1 MAGAMTDG
9 LEAQGVLDPAWRAA
23 FTEVPRHVF
32 VPMFYNHDG
41 STVVRGHPE
50 QHEEWMAAV
59 YRDESLTTQQVTM
72 PGTGLVVPTSSST
85 RPSLMARMLG
95 LLDVA
100 DGQSVL
106 EIGTGTGYNAALL
119 SHRLGAGRVA
129 SIDIDRTLVESAAAA
144 LKEVGFEPRLRTG
157 DGASGLP
164 DLAPFDRVIAT
175 CAVPRVPV
183 AWVDQLA
190 DRGVIVTDIRAE
202 TSTALATLTKVG
214 PDTAL
219 GRFHAVPGHFMWLR
233 AEASNPLR
241 NGAFDFVFDVRGARE
256 SHTALDP
263 SILDDPNF
271 GFALALHM
279 PDITGSYRRLDP
291 DVRILRTA
299 DGSWAQVEVATHR
312 TTQAGS
318 RSVWDEVEGAARQ
331 WSTLGRP
338 QRSRF
343 GLTVTSHSGQHIWL
357 DHPDNRIPG

>member
-1 MAGAMTDG
+1 MADR
-9 LEAQGVLDPAWRAA
+9 LEAQGALDPAWRAA

-32 VPMFYNHDG
+32 VPMFYRHDG
-41 STVVRGHPE
+41 STVDRTRPD
-50 QHEEWMAAV
+50 QHEEWITAV

-100 DGQSVL
+100 DRQSVL

-119 SHRLGAGRVA
+119 SHRLGAGRVV
-129 SIDIDRTLVESAAAA
+129 SVDIDGTLVESAAAA
-144 LKEVGFEPRLRTG
+144 LKEVGFEPSLGTG
-157 DGASGLP
+157 DGAGGWP
-164 DLAPFDRVIAT
+164 DRAPFDRVIAT

-202 TSTALATLTKVG
+202 TSTALATLTKVA

-233 AEASNPLR
+233 ARAGNPLR
-241 NGAFDFVFDVRGARE
+241 NGVAFDFVFDVRGARE

-263 SILDDPNF
+263 SILDDPDF
-271 GFALALHM
+271 GFALALYV
-279 PDITGSYRRLDP
+279 PDVTGSYRRLDP
-291 DVRILRTA
+291 DVRILRTG
-299 DGSWAQVEVATHR
+299 DGSWAQVGTATHR
-312 TTQAGS
+312 TTQAGA

-331 WSTLGRP
+331 WSMVGRP

-343 GLTVTSHSGQHIWL
+343 GLTVTSRDGQHIWL
-357 DHPDNRIPG
+357 DHPDNRVSD